1 MNKTIGDL
9 QGKITRLVSE
19 NSGMSGQ
26 MGQAQEALRLSSNQN
41 QKIMIELTDYK
52 QRIDQNNQENSTLK
66 NKIQKLMSENSSL
79 SGEVGNAQEALRL
92 SSATQAKLQ
101 RELQDLRGH
110 IDSNNQDSET
120 YRIKIQKLVS
130 ENTVLGDQVRGAQ
143 ENIRLSAGTINKLT
157 NELKITCN
165 ENEDLKRKLQ
175 ETTNVNRKIPEYENK
190 IAILSQ

>member
-1 MNKTIGDL
+1 
-9 QGKITRLVSE
+9 
-19 NSGMSGQ
+19 

-130 ENTVLGDQVRGAQ
+130 ENTVLGD
-143 ENIRLSAGTINKLT
+143 
-157 NELKITCN
+157 
-165 ENEDLKRKLQ
+165 
-175 ETTNVNRKIPEYENK
+175 
-190 IAILSQ
+190 